1 MLSRRNVRIK
11 ILQLLYTRSII
22 GELTD
27 AEIIA
32 QYRKCLDGTFDLYLF
47 SMYLL
52 VEVARESKEDMQTR
66 SKKHLPSEDDKKFTD
81 RLFNNELI
89 QSLEDNDDLQER
101 FKILKFKD
109 YIDQDIIRQIYLKY
123 VKEQEY
129 VAFSSDSET
138 VETREGLLNFYR
150 FIRKNE
156 LFEEI
161 LEDRYY
167 SWLDDK
173 SLIVGAMKKT
183 LKSLPAE
190 DAFYD
195 AQRPDDQTTED
206 FGMTLLLAC
215 LTEEEKIA
223 EYIKPKLQ
231 NWDMERL
238 ATVDMI
244 ILSMSI
250 NEMISFPSIPTKA
263 TINEYV
269 EIAKNYSTDKSK
281 EFVNGILDSLM
292 KDLVESGVIVKTG
305 RGLK

>member
-1 MLSRRNVRIK
+1 
-11 ILQLLYTRSII
+11 
-22 GELTD
+22 
-27 AEIIA
+27 
-32 QYRKCLDGTFDLYLF
+32 
-47 SMYLL
+47 MYLL

-123 VKEQEY
+123 VKEEEY